1 MARKRK
7 HKGAGKKAG
16 VREREITAS
25 ASPASPMTP
34 SGAGT
39 REEEECDQGAASHEK
54 THHAEVLT
62 VETSTPREGVPDG
75 TAAQHAGLREP
86 AERDERAGQLTTAA
100 DKDKKSIAGADDS
113 ASPSPVAEPG
123 CVASRDPEGEGLS
136 GEGSHCPIGD
146 ADSGASV
153 PTTNHRSETTTQI
166 IIIGVALLLFVVVLS
181 RNFLPVEDNAHRAQ
195 KNVSPNN
202 SVCRTSACTE
212 YSRRLQHSLSTK
224 ANPCYNFY
232 RYVCD
237 SWSDSSGGIPS
248 MTSERLKTHVLR
260 SWIDG
265 DAMALGRVGEMTLL
279 ATSLFRSC
287 VSGNSL
293 RSVSSDGV
301 AELLE
306 LMDQRG
312 LKWPNASASTPP
324 TRDLL
329 EMLVDWTLNWN
340 VDVWFSLRV
349 ILADTPRHRF
359 TFHVRHSA
367 ALQRWSKERAV
378 LEAAEQHVAF
388 VTAYAREFGTS
399 NAEGF
404 DRAVQDV
411 LETEPEIEKFLT
423 DYTPERELAGDGSNQ
438 KKIETDPERWRSAV
452 HRSLGPSAPNVSTG
466 DIALISSQG
475 LIAAVAILLSR
486 DAKREKYYSSIG
498 WAVARELGRL
508 VSGSLRQ
515 FHGMAST
522 DLLLWCWDRMDKLT
536 SSALVAPFYRSTPL
550 SRAAALSRE
559 LFDTFRNSVS
569 LALSE
574 NSWMDNRTKQIASS
588 KIATLSLA
596 FGFAKGT
603 VPHIPRV
610 DQPSK
615 SNGNETLFRAWKRA
629 TTTYQSLSLE
639 AKASLHSYELLMS
652 NAFFHGG
659 TATVRLQP
667 ALLQMPLYAD
677 TLPVILQYAGLGYV
691 LVHQMMRALS
701 DIFPLLEEDLRD
713 PNLRSHPSNQD
724 SSAARTYG
732 AATDCAA
739 LATVPAARD
748 RGTQNRMSARAKR
761 STLLRGTVPFS

>member
-1 MARKRK
+1 
-7 HKGAGKKAG
+7 
-16 VREREITAS
+16 
-25 ASPASPMTP
+25 
-34 SGAGT
+34 
-39 REEEECDQGAASHEK
+39 
-54 THHAEVLT
+54 
-62 VETSTPREGVPDG
+62 
-75 TAAQHAGLREP
+75 
-86 AERDERAGQLTTAA
+86 
-100 DKDKKSIAGADDS
+100 
-113 ASPSPVAEPG
+113 
-123 CVASRDPEGEGLS
+123 
-136 GEGSHCPIGD
+136 
-146 ADSGASV
+146 
-153 PTTNHRSETTTQI
+153 
-166 IIIGVALLLFVVVLS
+166 
-181 RNFLPVEDNAHRAQ
+181 
-195 KNVSPNN
+195 
-202 SVCRTSACTE
+202 
-212 YSRRLQHSLSTK
+212 
-224 ANPCYNFY
+224 
-232 RYVCD
+232 
-237 SWSDSSGGIPS
+237 

-265 DAMALGRVGEMTLL
+265 DTIALRRVGEMTLL

-293 RSVSSDGV
+293 RSVSSDGM
-301 AELLE
+301 AELRA

-312 LKWPNASASTPP
+312 LKWPSASASTPP
-324 TRDLL
+324 ARDLL
-329 EMLVDWTLNWN
+329 GMLVDWTLNWN

-349 ILADTPRHRF
+349 ILADTPRHSF
-359 TFHVRHSA
+359 TFHVRQSA

-378 LEAAEQHVAF
+378 LEAAEQHEAF

-423 DYTPERELAGDGSNQ
+423 DYTPERELAGDGSSQ
-438 KKIETDPERWRSAV
+438 KKIETDAERWRSAV
-452 HRSLGPSAPNVSTG
+452 HRSLGPSAHNVSTG
-466 DIALISSQG
+466 NIALISSQG

-508 VSGSLRQ
+508 VSGSLREL
-515 FHGMAST
+515 HGMTST

-550 SRAAALSRE
+550 GSAAALSRE
-559 LFDTFRNSVS
+559 LFDTLRSSVS

-603 VPHIPRV
+603 FPHVPRV

-652 NAFFHGG
+652 NAFFHGD

-667 ALLQMPLYAD
+667 SLLQMPLYAD
-677 TLPVILQYAGLGYV
+677 TLPVSLRYAGLGYV

-701 DIFPLLEEDLRD
+701 DIFPLLEQDLRD
-713 PNLRSHPSNQD
+713 PNLQSHPSIQERNRRVQCLRRFHREA
-724 SSAARTYG
+724 SAAPDNTFSSHNYSDWFCDF
-732 AATDCAA
+732 AAAPHLYAA
-739 LATVPAARD
+739 AFGPPGSGRPSRAQQEERLA
-748 RGTQNRMSARAKR
+748 GIEELSAEQLFFVGLC
-761 STLLRGTVPFS
+761 STLCANPNPDSGPSPAEARCNVPLMHMPQFESVFQCAPGLPMTPTTRCSFW